1 MELKKISSMELIELH
16 NVEDLKR
23 IAPGSKILNRHR
35 LPEDVRKRFSWV
47 DSSWRESE
55 FTLRFKEE
63 GAPYLYGRLGTHHKV
78 KPSDFSEDDRW
89 FVEEAKKS
97 AR

>member
-1 MELKKISSMELIELH
+1 MELKETNSMELIELH

-47 DSSWRESE
+47 NSSWRESE

-63 GAPYLYGRLGTHHKV
+63 GAPYLYGKYGTHHKM
-78 KPSDFSEDDRW
+78 KDSDFTPDDRY
-89 FVEEAKKS
+89 FLI
-97 AR
+97 RR